1 MGDLKQEMAKRPF
14 LRAAAMLALVWLSLG
29 LLPLFGQV
37 FAKMLGYGYVPSID
51 WLTKTKLAAFIAGL
65 VGAVLMFWIFLIG
78 NQVLQDRGAKSFLGF
93 FGAPLF
99 GFFLGRN
106 VVVITVPMII
116 ALVAGHQVE
125 LPFTVAHADNSG
137 GRGCGSPL
145 DLQGVP
151 FIWDTLCDVP
161 DTFRQTLSPGKHIG
175 VIGRGSSF
183 GVFAEDLHRLD

>member
-14 LRAAAMLALVWLSLG
+14 LRAAAMLAFVLLLLG
-29 LLPLFGQV
+29 LLSFFGQI
-37 FAKMLGYGYVPSID
+37 FALMFGYGFLPSIE
-51 WLTKTKLAAFIAGL
+51 WVNKVSLAGFVAGL
-65 VGAVLMFWIFLIG
+65 VSAVF
-78 NQVLQDRGAKSFLGF
+78 VLWMAVIDDTLPDRGAKGFLIRLGV
-93 FGAPLF
+93 PLF
-99 GFFLGRN
+99 GFYLGKTAT
-106 VVVITVPMII
+106 VIGVPMII

-151 FIWDTLCDVP
+151 FIWGTLCDVP

-183 GVFAEDLHRLD
+183 GVFAENLHRLD